1 MNFVDPDEV
10 TVLAGEYALGLLS
23 SADKATFETEL
34 LHNRTLSAAVAFWND
49 RLLDIAPAPLPV
61 VPTADLWRRIE
72 RSLAGNNTRP
82 SHAPSWWESLG
93 FWRLASKV
101 SITAAILLAVGV
113 LVSPEPAGKPQYLA
127 VLQAP
132 TTGTNWLVE
141 IDQRAVHLRPL
152 SPTVAGAGK
161 AIQFWTKPVG
171 AAGPTSLGLVRADG
185 PTDIALTAL
194 PGLGPNQLFEVTLEP
209 ATGSLIGRPTGP
221 ILAVG
226 RVARL

>member
-1 MNFVDPDEV
+1 MNFLDPDEV
-10 TVLAGEYALGLLS
+10 TVLAGEYALGVLP
-23 SADKATFETEL
+23 SADKAAFETEL
-34 LHNRTLSAAVAFWND
+34 LHNRSLSAAVAFWND
-49 RLLDIAPAPLPV
+49 RLLEIAPAPQPV
-61 VPTADLWRRIE
+61 VPTADLWQRIE
-72 RSLAGNNTRP
+72 RSLAGKSTP
-82 SHAPSWWESLG
+82 SVRASWWDSLG
-93 FWRLASKV
+93 FWRLASKI
-101 SITAAILLAVGV
+101 SITVAMLLATG
-113 LVSPEPAGKPQYLA
+113 LLFSPRPASRPQYLA

-132 TTGTNWLVE
+132 ATGTNWLVE

-171 AAGPTSLGLVRADG
+171 AAGPTSLGLVHADG
-185 PTDIALTAL
+185 PTDIALAAL

-221 ILAVG
+221 VLAVG